1 MSNNSDDNILLE
13 ILYYVPA
20 RDLIRYLILS
30 KGLEHE
36 IRKIIINRIQRNF
49 EYEKSYLL
57 KARFP
62 GPKIIGRRLEEGT
75 ERYETICQN
84 TFINLC
90 STWLP
95 IFDASQIIKNVSVH
109 IISLND
115 NNNNSNS
122 NSSSNSGSGSEHN
135 AIFVSKGI
143 NTYWK
148 KPIDNY
154 AQIVV
159 SNKLRE
165 FGDFQSYMVLAFVE
179 EVVVNAGVLLTAM
192 EEHWK
197 DDLASVID

>member
-57 KARFP
+57 VR
-62 GPKIIGRRLEEGT
+62 RRLEEGT

-95 IFDASQIIKNVSVH
+95 IFDASQIIKNVSVQN
-109 IISLND
+109 ITLFLFLKVMNLELGLTVLESGKLNLI
-115 NNNNSNS
+115 
-122 NSSSNSGSGSEHN
+122 E
-135 AIFVSKGI
+135 ILKGI